1 MNQIKVSL
9 PTPVRFAL
17 HPEQDILRETYDWEM
32 VQTFAFALMLQ
43 VARER
48 EDVTPLLDRVAKGD
62 SNGQGFEDLRAYIAD
77 SIDHLRDIHDEK

>member
-1 MNQIKVSL
+1 MTEIRQ
-9 PTPVRFAL
+9 
-17 HPEQDILRETYDWEM
+17 ETYDWEM

-62 SNGQGFEDLRAYIAD
+62 NNGQVFEDLRAYIAD
-77 SIDHLRDIHDEK
+77 SIDHLRDIHDEE